1 MDYVRLWWQIVNYGG
16 LWWTMVADSDYLG
29 ATTTGYSDTD
39 RKSLTI
45 YNVLKSSIL
54 SKYAKVGHCLLIK
67 ANHKWVISPTQPLL
81 HLLGRT
87 QASLSYLLSQNPL
100 IRQDGGYVGEGSLS
114 SFPHACGA

>member
-1 MDYVRLWWQIVNYGG
+1 MDYSGLCSTMVADSE
-16 LWWTMVADSDYLG
+16 LWWTMVADSDYLA

-54 SKYAKVGHCLLIK
+54 SKYAKVGHCLIIGWL
-67 ANHKWVISPTQPLL
+67 SPTLNPCYTCEAEHRFL
-81 HLLGRT
+81 
-87 QASLSYLLSQNPL
+87 SLSYLLSQNPL

-114 SFPHACGA
+114 SSPHACGA